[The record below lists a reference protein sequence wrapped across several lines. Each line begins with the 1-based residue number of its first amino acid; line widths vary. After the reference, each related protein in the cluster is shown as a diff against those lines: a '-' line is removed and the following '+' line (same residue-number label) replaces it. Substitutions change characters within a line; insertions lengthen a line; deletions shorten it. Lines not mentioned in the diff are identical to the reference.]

1 MNYDYGL
8 MCVVANA
15 IVYIITFLFSLRYTN
30 GLVSFILFLYALSSS
45 LGIALFCYQ
54 TEEWNITLVPYI
66 YFYVI
71 LMIMLYPLTKF
82 NSNNID
88 VRDNDIPNIVLY
100 IGIFLVC
107 FSLIRS
113 LTVFSEASYLG
124 QGYEMSEIYK
134 VTRAEGASNVGAGLN
149 ISIVSMLTVLA
160 NPITGLAVF
169 FVYYF
174 LTLKKSLRNSLIAEL
189 FIVIIAIVLLR
200 SLLGADR
207 SQSVRHILCFVLGYF
222 IFRGSIKIPKFVKTQ
237 IFIGLGIVCVL
248 LGVITISRFGNRV
261 QKTENPVVYAVVN
274 YGSQG
279 LFHFNAHFFKN
290 EIYSTRG
297 DYTAAF
303 LRFLLRQKYSRGF
316 NEADINH
323 DLSDPNVSGHVFNT
337 YLGAF
342 VLDYGKWITAI
353 LMFLIS
359 VCFRFFVD
367 WKNLRLD
374 SLLLIYIYTTVLSFG
389 IIAYQYPYFFAS
401 LYLAVWLSGIIVFRL
416 YCNFQ
421 ERARLRKHNQQF

>member
-54 TEEWNITLVPYI
+54 TEEWNITLIPYI

-82 NSNNID
+82 NPSNVD
-88 VRDNDIPNIVLY
+88 VRDNDIPNIILY

-107 FSLIRS
+107 FSLVRS
-113 LTVFSEASYLG
+113 LAVFSEASYLG
-124 QGYEMSEIYK
+124 QGYEMSEVYK
-134 VTRAEGASNVGAGLN
+134 VTRAEAVSNAGSGLN
-149 ISIVSMLTVLA
+149 INIASMLTVLA

-174 LTLKKSLRNSLIAEL
+174 LTLKKSLRNILIAEL
-189 FIVIIAIVLLR
+189 FIVFIAATILK

-207 SQSVRHILCFVLGYF
+207 SQSVRYILWFALVYF
-222 IFRGSIKIPKFVKTQ
+222 IFKGSIKIPKFVKTQ

-248 LGVITISRFGNRV
+248 FGVITISRFDTRGR
-261 QKTENPVVYAVVN
+261 KTEDPVVYAIVN

-290 EIYSTRG
+290 EIYSTHG

-303 LRFLLRQKYSRGF
+303 IRFLLRQKYSRSF
-316 NEADINH
+316 NDADINH

-353 LMFLIS
+353 LMLLIS
-359 VCFRFFVD
+359 ISFRFFVN
-367 WKNLRLD
+367 WNNLRLD
-374 SLLLIYIYTTVLSFG
+374 SLLLIYLYVQMLGFG
-389 IIAYQYPYFFAS
+389 IIAYQYAYFFAS

-416 YCNFQ
+416 HSNFQ
-421 ERARLRKHNQQF
+421 ERARLRKYNQ